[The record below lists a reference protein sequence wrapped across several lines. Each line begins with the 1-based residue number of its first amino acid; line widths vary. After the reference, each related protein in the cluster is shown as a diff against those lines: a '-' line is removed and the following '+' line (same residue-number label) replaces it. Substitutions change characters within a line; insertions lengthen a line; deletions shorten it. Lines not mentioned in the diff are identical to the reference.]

1 MSTGKKS
8 QRRSARSAASVA
20 VDDAVAYDILRSLRR
35 ILRKT
40 TERSRQLGREAGLTV
55 PQVLCLR
62 AISKASRGEEMTVAK
77 VANSVQLS
85 TATVSRL
92 LDRLEAAGLVLRQ
105 RTSRDRRKVCLT
117 LTTDGRRRLRK
128 IPTPLHEQ
136 FLERLTRLRRTEQR
150 AMLDCLEQI
159 VEMMDAKD
167 LEAAPVLTP
176 DVEVK
181 PPTVA

>member
-1 MSTGKKS
+1 
-8 QRRSARSAASVA
+8 
-20 VDDAVAYDILRSLRR
+20 
-35 ILRKT
+35 
-40 TERSRQLGREAGLTV
+40 
-55 PQVLCLR
+55 
-62 AISKASRGEEMTVAK
+62 MTVAK